1 MSALSYYLL
10 SKVRHFSVAFLMLAL
25 FPLCSVQAAEK
36 NTTTVSSKA
45 NAVAETSVQGAV
57 NSSHVPNISAA
68 QKEAA
73 EQKAAGE
80 GTQPPATGAAVNAAE
95 GTAEG
100 EQAAQ
105 HVLPESKSS
114 SALYLSTFD
123 ASRKRCP
130 FSKMVD
136 SHAPVTDTTW
146 YTDAA
151 EDSDDGQEREPE
163 DFRFD
168 GRNKPN
174 HASYERLPNIKVT
187 GLMQVGGRRAVSAN
201 IQNKGVCILYENDN
215 VVIEANAKTNL
226 SKSLMIKKI
235 HLNGMTVVLDDGNEI
250 TGKFY

>member
-1 MSALSYYLL
+1 MSALIYCL
-10 SKVRHFSVAFLMLAL
+10 SSKAHQFSVLLLMVFLL
-25 FPLCSVQAAEK
+25 PLSSVQAAQIP
-36 NTTTVSSKA
+36 
-45 NAVAETSVQGAV
+45 AVAPAKV
-57 NSSHVPNISAA
+57 NSSHIPHVLEA

-73 EQKAAGE
+73 QERIKQEKAEQEKAAVQE
-80 GTQPPATGAAVNAAE
+80 VTAAVEPESTGESAE
-95 GTAEG
+95 DGTTQ

-105 HVLPESKSS
+105 PALPESQSS
-114 SALYLSTFD
+114 SAKYLRTFD

-136 SHAPVTDTTW
+136 GNAPVADTTW
-146 YTDAA
+146 YTDTGEAT
-151 EDSDDGQEREPE
+151 EDDASKSEE
-163 DFRFD
+163 FRFD

-174 HASYERLPNIKVT
+174 LASYARLPNIKVT

-226 SKSLMIKKI
+226 SKSLTIKKI
-235 HLNGMTVVLDDGNEI
+235 HLNGMTVILDDGNEI